1 MSAEHMHKVLRKVPE
16 LVFISGVL
24 RGSYISGTKGEVS
37 EDGIGILES
46 GKRTPGLGNFT
57 DLDLTLLGRNS
68 PNGRRIFEGVRKR
81 VSAEG
86 KGDEIE
92 ERSNGTKVPCRR
104 GGRDGADGS
113 GFWLILKRRERA
125 EETS

>member
-1 MSAEHMHKVLRKVPE
+1 VWPQA
-16 LVFISGVL
+16 
-24 RGSYISGTKGEVS
+24 SYLSGTEGEVS
-37 EDGIGILES
+37 GGGTGFLRVEKCTL
-46 GKRTPGLGNFT
+46 GLGNST
-57 DLDLTLLGRNS
+57 DLDKTLLGRNS

-113 GFWLILKRRERA
+113 GFWLILKRGERA